1 MNYNFNMKIYIGA
14 DHTGF
19 DLKEKIR
26 TFLSEFGYEVE
37 DCGAYD
43 VNKDDD
49 YPDFISKVAS
59 AVSEDKESK
68 GIVIGG
74 SGQGEAMLANK
85 FKGVRCALF
94 YSPAVP
100 KTSVDITG
108 RKSDDVFEIVGLARD
123 HNDANVL
130 SLSARFLTN
139 EEALE
144 AVKVFL
150 DTPFKGEERHVRRIE
165 KIKEFEKGN

>member
-1 MNYNFNMKIYIGA
+1 MIYIGS

-19 DLKEKIR
+19 ELKEKIR
-26 TFLSEFGYEVE
+26 IFLSEFGYEVE
-37 DCGAYD
+37 DCGAFE

-49 YPDFISKVAS
+49 YPDFISKVAI
-59 AVSEDKESK
+59 AVSGNKESK

-94 YSPAVP
+94 YSPAVA
-100 KTSVDITG
+100 KKSVDISG
-108 RKSDDVFEIVGLARD
+108 RESDDSFEIIKLSRE
-123 HNDANVL
+123 HNDSNVL
-130 SLSARFLTN
+130 ALSARFLSE

-150 DTPFKGEERHVRRIE
+150 DSPFTNEPRHLRRIE
-165 KIKEFEKGN
+165 KIKDFEKVN

>member
-1 MNYNFNMKIYIGA
+1 MKIFIGA

-19 DLKEKIR
+19 ELKEKIR
-26 TFLSEFGYEVE
+26 IFLSELGHEVE
-37 DCGAYD
+37 DVGAYELR
-43 VNKDDD
+43 NEDD
-49 YPDFISKVAS
+49 YPDFISKVA
-59 AVSEDKESK
+59 AGVSNDLDSK

-94 YSPAVP
+94 YAPALA

-108 RKSDDVFEIVGLARD
+108 RQSNDSFEIIKLARE
-123 HNDANVL
+123 HNDSNIL
-130 SLSARFLTN
+130 SLSARFLDD

-144 AVKVFL
+144 AVKAWL
-150 DTPFKGEERHVRRIE
+150 DTPFKGEERHVRRIN
-165 KIKEFEKGN
+165 KIKDLEQKEY